1 MATERNPFEMIS
13 QQVGNVVPLPD
24 MTETADATFEVDPT
38 DGGIIVDFSETV
50 EMQATQNVA
59 KWYGDLSET
68 LDEEVLGDIANDVI
82 DNYEADKNSRA
93 DWESMFERGFDLLG
107 LKLEQGSE
115 PFDGACTAVHPLLI
129 ESAVKFQSKASG
141 ELFPVGGPVK
151 TQILG
156 KSTPEKEMQANRVQN
171 FMNYQLTEQMP
182 EYFDEFERML
192 FHLPL
197 IGSAFKKLYYDAT
210 LKRPASEFIPID
222 QFYVSYYATNLRNA
236 DRYTHVIYRSPV
248 EIARD
253 IRAGVYQEVDLPTP
267 SMGDVPTFT
276 EKMDTILGLSPSSD
290 HDPQYIL
297 LEQHCYLDIE
307 DDDVSLPY
315 IVTVEQQSRQV
326 LSIRRNYKQ
335 DDPNKEK
342 ISHFVHYRFVPGFGF
357 YGLGLIHF
365 LGNLTM
371 SATAAMRSL
380 LDAGQFAKLPGGFK
394 AKGVRMGG
402 DNDPIAPGEFKE
414 VEATGIDLSKAIVTL
429 PYKEPSATLHQ
440 MLNFVTVAG
449 QKFADSTEQ
458 VISDAAS
465 YGPVGTTM
473 ALLEASSKFFS
484 AIHKRVHKSQKD
496 EFNILARIDYDY
508 LPREYPY
515 DVPNEDR
522 SIFKKD
528 FDGRID
534 VLPVSDPN
542 IPSNAH
548 RMMMANM
555 ALQMAQ
561 QSPPGM
567 FNLEALNRTI
577 LNAANMPNI
586 EEILPPKIEPKPID
600 PVSDI
605 MAATKGIPIAAF
617 PGQNHDAHIQVK
629 TAYLQDPMNGAN
641 PIMERIR
648 PILESNIQEHSV
660 MKYQEQM
667 NGLSQ
672 QIMQGSPDNPA
683 VLEMALAQAAQ
694 QVMNANQAMG
704 QAQSP
709 EQQLVAL
716 EQAKVELEKQKIQ
729 YDTEAQAAEMVLKNK
744 KLELEE
750 NDQIIKMMESS
761 AAENFKT
768 NKDEEDR
775 LLKAGLKSVDVITQ
789 AEMKQ
794 HEMEHQKEL
803 KEMEVM
809 AKSIDEKAKLE
820 IKEHEMDHQR
830 EMKDHEI
837 DHEREIKEMELMIK
851 DMIEERRLDFEVQKE
866 VSRVVNE
873 NLKNNSE
880 KIGQQE
886 LNLMIQIAIDQVEEN
901 ENDEEG

>member
-1 MATERNPFEMIS
+1 MATERNPYETIS
-13 QQVGNVVPLPD
+13 EEVSNVIPMPEVED
-24 MTETADATFEVDPT
+24 TSNATFEVDPT
-38 DGGIIVDFSETV
+38 DGGVIVDFSEENV
-50 EMQATQNVA
+50 EMEASEDIA
-59 KWYGDLSET
+59 EWYGDLAET
-68 LDEEVLGDIANDVI
+68 LEEDDLVDIASDVI
-82 DNYEADKNSRA
+82 ENFEADKDSRA

-107 LKLEQGSE
+107 LKLEPGSE

-141 ELFPVGGPVK
+141 ELFPTNGPVK
-151 TQILG
+151 ARIFG
-156 KSTPEKEMQANRVQN
+156 SSTPEKELQANRVQN

-210 LKRPASEFIPID
+210 TKRPHSEFIPID
-222 QFYVSYYATNLRNA
+222 QFYVSYYATDLGNA
-236 DRYTHVIYRSPV
+236 DRYTHVIYRSPI

-267 SMGDVPTFT
+267 SSSSITPFT

-297 LEQHCYLDIE
+297 LEQHCYLNIE
-307 DDDVSLPY
+307 DEEEALPY

-335 DDPNKEK
+335 DDVNKEK
-342 ISHFVHYRFVPGFGF
+342 VSHFVHYRFVPGFGF

-380 LDAGQFAKLPGGFK
+380 IDAGQFANLPGGFK
-394 AKGVRMGG
+394 AKGVRMVG
-402 DNDPIAPGEFKE
+402 DNEPIAPGEFKE
-414 VEATGIDLSKAIVTL
+414 VEATGVDLSKAIIPL
-429 PYKEPSATLHQ
+429 PYKEPSSTLYNMLQFVAT
-440 MLNFVTVAG
+440 AG

-473 ALLEASSKFFS
+473 ALLEASSKFFT
-484 AIHKRVHKSQKD
+484 AIHKRLHKSQKD

-508 LPREYPY
+508 LPEEYPY
-515 DVPNEDR
+515 DVPYEDR

-528 FDGRID
+528 FDGRVDII
-534 VLPVSDPN
+534 PVSDPN

-577 LNAANMPNI
+577 LNAANMPNV
-586 EEILPPKIEPKPID
+586 EEILPPKIEPKPMD

-605 MAATKGIPIAAF
+605 MAATKGVPIAAF
-617 PGQNHDAHIQVK
+617 PGQNHDAHVQVK
-629 TAYLQDPMNGAN
+629 MAYLQDPMNGAN
-641 PIMERIR
+641 PIMERIA
-648 PILESNIQEHSV
+648 PILQSNIQEHSV

-667 NGLSQ
+667 SGITQ
-672 QIMQGSPDNPA
+672 QMMQQNPQAASNPSA
-683 VLEMALAQAAQ
+683 VEMAMAEAAQ

-709 EQQLVAL
+709 EQQLVSL
-716 EQAKVELEKQKIQ
+716 EQAKVELEKQKLQ
-729 YDTEAQAAEMVLKNK
+729 QDTMTNAAELELKNK

-750 NDQIIKMMESS
+750 NEQIISMLKTGSADNLKREKSEADRSSKERMKEIEIMGKAAIEEFKMDKNEEKEVLKVLKDLFDSQI
-761 AAENFKT
+761 KD
-768 NKDEEDR
+768 NKELDI
-775 LLKAGLKSVDVITQ
+775 KGLDALVKMAIAQ
-789 AEMKQ
+789 QKEMKND
-794 HEMEHQKEL
+794 
-803 KEMEVM
+803 
-809 AKSIDEKAKLE
+809 A
-820 IKEHEMDHQR
+820 
-830 EMKDHEI
+830 
-837 DHEREIKEMELMIK
+837 ER
-851 DMIEERRLDFEVQKE
+851 
-866 VSRVVNE
+866 
-873 NLKNNSE
+873 
-880 KIGQQE
+880 
-886 LNLMIQIAIDQVEEN
+886 
-901 ENDEEG
+901 

>member
-13 QQVGNVVPLPD
+13 QQVSNIVPLPD
-24 MTETADATFEVDPT
+24 IKEDMNATFEVDPT
-38 DGGIIVDFSETV
+38 DGGVIVDFSETV
-50 EMQATQNVA
+50 EMEATKNITQ
-59 KWYGDLSET
+59 WYGDLSET
-68 LDEEVLGDIANDVI
+68 LDDDDLGTIANDVI

-93 DWESMFERGFDLLG
+93 EWESMFERGFDLLG
-107 LKLEQGSE
+107 LKLEQGTE

-156 KSTPEKEMQANRVQN
+156 KSTPEKEMQANRVKN

-248 EIARD
+248 EISKD

-267 SMGDVPTFT
+267 SMGDMPAFT

-315 IVTVEQQSRQV
+315 IVTVEQQSRQI

-380 LDAGQFAKLPGGFK
+380 IDAGQFANLPGGFK
-394 AKGVRMGG
+394 AKGVRMVG

-440 MLNFVTVAG
+440 MLNFVTMAG

-515 DVPNEDR
+515 DVPYEDR

-534 VLPVSDPN
+534 ILPVSDPN

-648 PILESNIQEHSV
+648 PVLESNIQEHSV

-729 YDTEAQAAEMVLKNK
+729 YDTEAQTAEMVLKNK

-761 AAENFKT
+761 AAEKFKT

-803 KEMEVM
+803 KEMELM
-809 AKSIDEKAKLE
+809 SKSIDEKTKLE
-820 IKEHEMDHQR
+820 IKEHEMDHQK

-837 DHEREIKEMELMIK
+837 DHQREIKEMELMIK

-866 VSRVVNE
+866 VSRVVSE
-873 NLKNNSE
+873 NLKNNFE
-880 KIGQQE
+880 NIGQQD

>member
-1 MATERNPFEMIS
+1 MATERNPYETIS
-13 QQVGNVVPLPD
+13 EEVSNVIPMPEVE
-24 MTETADATFEVDPT
+24 ETSNATFEVDPT
-38 DGGIIVDFSETV
+38 DGGVIVDFSEENV
-50 EMQATQNVA
+50 EMEASEDIA
-59 KWYGDLSET
+59 EWYGDLAET
-68 LDEEVLGDIANDVI
+68 LEEDDLVAIASDVI
-82 DNYEADKNSRA
+82 ENFEADKDSRA

-107 LKLEQGSE
+107 LKLEPGSE

-141 ELFPVGGPVK
+141 ELFPTNGPVK
-151 TQILG
+151 ARIFG
-156 KSTPEKEMQANRVQN
+156 SSTPEKELQANRVQN

-210 LKRPASEFIPID
+210 TKRPHSEFIPID
-222 QFYVSYYATNLRNA
+222 QFYVSYYATDLGNA
-236 DRYTHVIYRSPV
+236 DRYTHVIYRSPI

-267 SMGDVPTFT
+267 SSSSITPFT

-297 LEQHCYLDIE
+297 LEQHCYLNIE
-307 DDDVSLPY
+307 DEEEALPY

-335 DDPNKEK
+335 DDVNKEK
-342 ISHFVHYRFVPGFGF
+342 VSHFVHYRFVPGFGF

-380 LDAGQFAKLPGGFK
+380 IDAGQFANLPGGFK
-394 AKGVRMGG
+394 AKGVRMVG
-402 DNDPIAPGEFKE
+402 DNEPIAPGEFKE
-414 VEATGIDLSKAIVTL
+414 VEATGVDLSKAIVPL
-429 PYKEPSATLHQ
+429 PYKEPSSTLYNMLQFVAT
-440 MLNFVTVAG
+440 AG

-473 ALLEASSKFFS
+473 ALLEASSKFFT
-484 AIHKRVHKSQKD
+484 AIHKRLHKSQKD

-508 LPREYPY
+508 LPEEYPY
-515 DVPNEDR
+515 DVPYEDR

-528 FDGRID
+528 FDGRVDII
-534 VLPVSDPN
+534 PVSDPN

-577 LNAANMPNI
+577 LNAANMPNV
-586 EEILPPKIEPKPID
+586 EEILPPKIEPKPMD

-605 MAATKGIPIAAF
+605 MAATKGVPIAAF
-617 PGQNHDAHIQVK
+617 PGQNHDAHVQVK
-629 TAYLQDPMNGAN
+629 MAYLQDPMNGAN
-641 PIMERIR
+641 PIMERIA
-648 PILESNIQEHSV
+648 PILQSNIQEHSV

-667 NGLSQ
+667 SGITQ
-672 QIMQGSPDNPA
+672 QMMQQNPQAASNPSA
-683 VLEMALAQAAQ
+683 VEMAMAEAAQ

-709 EQQLVAL
+709 EQQLVSL
-716 EQAKVELEKQKIQ
+716 EQAKVELEKQKLQ
-729 YDTEAQAAEMVLKNK
+729 QDTMTNAAELELKNK

-750 NDQIIKMMESS
+750 NEQIISMLKTGSADNLKREKSEADRSSKERMKEIEIMGKAAIEEFKMDKNEEKEVLKVLKDLFDSQI
-761 AAENFKT
+761 KD
-768 NKDEEDR
+768 NKELDI
-775 LLKAGLKSVDVITQ
+775 KGLDALVKMAIAQ
-789 AEMKQ
+789 
-794 HEMEHQKEL
+794 QKE
-803 KEMEVM
+803 
-809 AKSIDEKAKLE
+809 
-820 IKEHEMDHQR
+820 IK
-830 EMKDHEI
+830 
-837 DHEREIKEMELMIK
+837 
-851 DMIEERRLDFEVQKE
+851 
-866 VSRVVNE
+866 
-873 NLKNNSE
+873 
-880 KIGQQE
+880 
-886 LNLMIQIAIDQVEEN
+886 
-901 ENDEEG
+901 NDEER